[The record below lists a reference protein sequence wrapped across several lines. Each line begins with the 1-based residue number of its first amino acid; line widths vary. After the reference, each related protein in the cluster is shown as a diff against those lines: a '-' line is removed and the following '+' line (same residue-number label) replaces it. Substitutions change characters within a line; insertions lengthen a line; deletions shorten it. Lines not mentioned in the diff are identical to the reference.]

1 MEFGN
6 NQIQSCGHV
15 QAKSLTLFCCI
26 AVKGEGDFETLT
38 ELTRWT
44 QPGIPNYDECLEYFR
59 SIYELKSWL
68 ASS

>member
-1 MEFGN
+1 MGFGN
-6 NQIQSCGHV
+6 SQIQSRGHA

-26 AVKGEGDFETLT
+26 AVKGEGDFEPLT
-38 ELTRWT
+38 DLTRWT
-44 QPGIPNYDECLEYFR
+44 QPRIPNYDESLEYFR